1 MTKLSGF
8 VRTLPAN
15 WATCPIYAQ
24 GVELPKGGKACGKSP
39 LGKTHHEDWS
49 PEETA
54 LHIEKHPETFKAAGV
69 FTGPRSG
76 GLVILDVDLNLSTVK
91 KKWGEDLDST
101 VVIESP
107 KKNAAKYLFV
117 VPREHWGEVE
127 GLSLSASGE
136 GWEVLWGRQG
146 LVGGAYWSGGEY
158 VLKGDVNNVPE
169 APGWL
174 LAHMRDSFR
183 KKQNPEEGG
192 KRDTRWAMRSKE
204 ELAAIIENC
213 LSVIQPQGRGSED
226 QWWRIGCM
234 IHSELP
240 GEEGLNLW
248 REWSLRD
255 EEYSDDWKNGGDPC
269 GARWEAGFK
278 ASGGLGIGSL
288 IKLADHYDPDRKRFR
303 QNPAVEQTINEV
315 NQTPISYKLA
325 TLSFEE
331 VIEKAKSY
339 LELDN
344 PAEMNFNLNNL
355 ALQAGY
361 RDQVALE
368 KLIVDQIQYEG
379 AEGLMTIQELAK
391 LDTHREFLIPDVL
404 PHPSVVLIYGAGG
417 DGKSMSAWTLAKHV
431 ATGAP
436 FVVRGKHVPVQQGPV
451 LLLNGDQ
458 PLVQLKEQLEEVDYP
473 LDSNTHIQTDWA
485 LQRYAQFVKLMND
498 IKPKLVV
505 IDSLIGC
512 SGGRA
517 FDENKSDF
525 ATPLY
530 WLTRNN
536 GVLFP
541 ATTILVVHH
550 ANKQGGFRG
559 TSAIRDAVDETWA
572 LKKPSKDQVEKG
584 IAPAHSRLICI
595 EKSRS
600 GRSGTSLV
608 MRMEDDL
615 SFSISDFTPE
625 VDQSNSAPSSVT
637 DRVLQRLRVI
647 YPRTAT
653 KSDLNGDPIV
663 GGKVAA
669 IQKSLQRLVKRGLIT
684 EIKVSAASGD
694 ARYQNKTYQ
703 AVLARGEGGG
713 SVHPK
718 QTPSAGTDLR
728 VDSQGGQPN
737 VSTLNPKPSRTE
749 TIQGGHLSKTGGGCP
764 PSEPSAGAE
773 SAQGGQPDQYPR
785 ARDGERT
792 DAELNASKDSA
803 WKMWD

>member
-1 MTKLSGF
+1 MSKLSGF
-8 VRTLPAN
+8 VRTLPSS
-15 WATCPIYAQ
+15 WATCPIYAK
-24 GVELPKGGKACGKSP
+24 GVELPKGGEACGKSP

-54 LHIEKHPETFKAAGV
+54 LHIEKDPETFKAAGV

-76 GLVILDVDLNLSTVK
+76 GLVILDVDLNLSTIK
-91 KKWGEDLDST
+91 KKWGDDLNST

-146 LVGGAYWSGGEY
+146 LVGGEYWSGGEY
-158 VLKGDVNNVPE
+158 VLKGDVNAVPE

-174 LAHMRDSFR
+174 LAHMKDSFR
-183 KKQNPEEGG
+183 KKQHPEETG
-192 KRDTRWAMRSKE
+192 KKDPRWALRSKE
-204 ELAAIIENC
+204 ELAAIVENC

-255 EEYSDDWKNGGDPC
+255 EEYSDDWKDGADPC
-269 GARWEAGFK
+269 GDRWEAGFK
-278 ASGGLGIGSL
+278 AGGGLGLGSL
-288 IKLADHYDPDRKRFR
+288 VKLADHYDPDRNRFANNPAAKRVIEEISQMPVSFR
-303 QNPAVEQTINEV
+303 QAVIPFPE
-315 NQTPISYKLA
+315 L
-325 TLSFEE
+325 
-331 VIEKAKSY
+331 IERGMKCW
-339 LELDN
+339 EMDN
-344 PAEMNFNLNNL
+344 PAEMNYSLNSL
-355 ALQAGY
+355 ALQGGY
-361 RDQVALE
+361 RDQASLE
-368 KLIVDQIQYEG
+368 KLLIDQIQYERANEMLG
-379 AEGLMTIQELAK
+379 VQELMG
-391 LDTHREFLIPDVL
+391 LDQQRDYLIPDVL
-404 PHPSVVLIYGAGG
+404 PHPSVVLLYGAGG
-417 DGKSMSAWTLAKHV
+417 DGKSMAAWTLAKHI
-431 ATGAP
+431 ATGTP
-436 FVVRGKHVPVQQGPV
+436 FIVRGKPVPVEKGPV

-458 PLVQLKEQLEEVDYP
+458 PLVQLKEQLQEVDYP
-473 LDSNTHIQTDWA
+473 VDSETFVETDFQ
-485 LQRYAQFVKLMND
+485 LQRHMHFVKRMEKL
-498 IKPKLVV
+498 KPKLVV

-536 GVLFP
+536 GVTFP
-541 ATTILVVHH
+541 ATTIIIVHH

-572 LKKPSKDQVEKG
+572 LKKPSKEQVEKG
-584 IAPAHSRLICI
+584 IALAHSRILTV

-615 SFSISDFTPE
+615 SFSIADFTPE
-625 VDQSNSAPSSVT
+625 VDENNTAPSNVK

-647 YPRTAT
+647 HPRTAT
-653 KSDLNGDPIV
+653 RMDLNSDPVV
-663 GGKVAA
+663 GGNVEA
-669 IQKSLQRLVKRGLIT
+669 IRKALREHVKRKLI
-684 EIKVSAASGD
+684 EVAFSAPNKSGG
-694 ARYQNKTYQ
+694 RPTYHYK
-703 AVLARGEGGG
+703 AVLACGDWQEEVPLGQNP
-713 SVHPK
+713 V
-718 QTPSAGTDLR
+718 AGTDEQWDRSAKKEDQSHWEKPEAKKL
-728 VDSQGGQPN
+728 VPN
-737 VSTLNPKPSRTE
+737 GTKVKFSERGTIAKPS
-749 TIQGGHLSKTGGGCP
+749 TGAGSAPMG
-764 PSEPSAGAE
+764 PSE
-773 SAQGGQPDQYPR
+773 QYPR
-785 ARDGERT
+785 ARDEGGRSSE
-792 DAELNASKDSA
+792 ELTNSQDQA
-803 WKMWD
+803 WQMWE

>member
-1 MTKLSGF
+1 MSKLSGF
-8 VRTLPAN
+8 VRTLPSF

-24 GVELPKGGKACGKSP
+24 GAELPKGGLACGKSP
-39 LGKTHHEDWS
+39 LGVTHHENWS

-54 LHIEKHPETFKAAGV
+54 LHIERHPEKFKAAGV
-69 FTGPRSG
+69 FTGPRSE
-76 GLVILDVDLNLSTVK
+76 GLVILDVDLNLSIIR
-91 KKWGEDLDST
+91 KKWGDDLDST

-146 LVGGAYWSGGEY
+146 LVCGDYWSGGEY
-158 VLKGDVNNVPE
+158 VLKGDVNNVAE
-169 APGWL
+169 VPGWL
-174 LAHMRDSFR
+174 LAHMKDSFR
-183 KKQNPEEGG
+183 KKQNPEENA
-192 KRDTRWAMRSKE
+192 KRDPRWGMRSKE

-269 GARWEAGFK
+269 NDRWVAGFK
-278 ASGGLGIGSL
+278 SNGGLGIGSL
-288 IKLADHYDPDRKRFR
+288 IKLADHYDPDRKRFLK
-303 QNPAVEQTINEV
+303 NPAVEQTILEV
-315 NQTPISYKLA
+315 HQTPTTYKLA

-379 AEGLMTIQELAK
+379 AEGLMTIQKLAE
-391 LDTHREFLIPDVL
+391 LDTKRDFLIPDVL

-431 ATGAP
+431 AKGIP

-473 LDSNTHIQTDWA
+473 LDSDTHIQTDWA

-572 LKKPSKDQVEKG
+572 LKKPSKEQVEKG
-584 IAPAHSRLICI
+584 VAPAHSRLITI

-600 GRSGTSLV
+600 GRSGTSLI
-608 MRMEDDL
+608 MRMEADL
-615 SFSISDFTPE
+615 SFSIADFTPE
-625 VDQSNSAPSSVT
+625 VDAANTSPSGIT

-647 YPRTAT
+647 YPRTMSRT
-653 KSDLNGDPIV
+653 ELNADPLV
-663 GGKVAA
+663 GGRVAA
-669 IQKSLQRLVKRGLIT
+669 IRKSLQRLVKRGLI
-684 EIKVSAASGD
+684 EVVGSAPAPDGKNSFD
-694 ARYQNKTYQ
+694 IYK
-703 AVLARGEGGG
+703 AVLARGEVGDMCPTLDKPSDGAG
-713 SVHPK
+713 FGMGQKVGHPPNSGNVSHPES
-718 QTPSAGTDLR
+718 QDAD
-728 VDSQGGQPN
+728 QGGTLSEKQGDCPIPDP
-737 VSTLNPKPSRTE
+737 ST
-749 TIQGGHLSKTGGGCP
+749 
-764 PSEPSAGAE
+764 GAE
-773 SAQGGQPDQYPR
+773 SIKVGHPDQYPR
-785 ARDGERT
+785 AREEKRT
-792 DAELNASKDSA
+792 KQELDALQEQA
-803 WKMWD
+803 WNMWD